1 MKYGFDTERD
11 DAAVAA
17 FLIHSV
23 YTSRD
28 RGRLKISMD
37 LWSRIERFVKAAAKR
52 AQTLAEF
59 VERLKPRLC
68 CETLRPLRI
77 APADGTGEETRDF
90 LTGVFGRPAADP
102 VLVLRALSKETSL
115 CVLLVRERLE
125 REKAERIAD
134 ADADAD
140 ADDFAEAA

>member
-28 RGRLKISMD
+28 RGRLKISLD
-37 LWSRIERFVKAAAKR
+37 LWSRIERFVKAASKR

-68 CETLRPLRI
+68 CETLRPIRI
-77 APADGTGEETRDF
+77 PGADGQEDTRDF
-90 LTGVFGRPAADP
+90 ITGVLGRPAADP
-102 VLVLRALSKETSL
+102 ALVIRTLSRETSL

-125 REKAERIAD
+125 REKADRAAD
-134 ADADAD
+134 ADNDAD
-140 ADDFAEAA
+140 FFAEAA